1 MSGAAGDADS
11 AEAPKAEKER
21 KGRGRGRGRRR
32 SVRTQASK
40 RRATARVPHE
50 VKAKTEEHE
59 REQVGGS
66 AEQRHEKAAGTAR
79 AGRTGGNARSRGRRR
94 AVRQSAP
101 KKAVADNPKV
111 AKRAEDCSPDRAAS
125 GKPAASG
132 DVKVLRRGKKR
143 AVRKTGASARAR
155 APKAQDNDA
164 NKQST
169 GSGANHDKAKAK
181 SGRGRRRVARRSKS

>member
-1 MSGAAGDADS
+1 M
-11 AEAPKAEKER
+11 
-21 KGRGRGRGRRR
+21 GRGRGRGRRR
-32 SVRTQASK
+32 SVRTQPGK
-40 RRATARVPHE
+40 RRATSRVPHE

-79 AGRTGGNARSRGRRR
+79 AGRTGGNGRGRGRRR

-101 KKAVADNPKV
+101 KKAVADNPK
-111 AKRAEDCSPDRAAS
+111 AARRAEDRSPERAAS
-125 GKPAASG
+125 GTPAASG

-143 AVRKTGASARAR
+143 AVRKTGASASAR
-155 APKAQDNDA
+155 APKAQDDVA
-164 NKQST
+164 KKRST
-169 GSGANHDKAKAK
+169 VSGANHDNAKAK